1 MKAVSRSSITELL
14 QAWSSGDRTA
24 ENRLWP
30 IVFDELNRL
39 AHRYIRQE
47 RPDHTLQTGVLVNE
61 AYMRLVDW
69 KNAEWKNRAHF
80 FGMCARIMRQI
91 LVDHARTN
99 GYQKRGGALQRVT
112 LDETALVAPEK
123 GAQLVAVDEAMKRLA
138 QIHPRKS
145 EVVELRFFGGLSVEE
160 AAEVL
165 GVSRLT
171 VIRDWNFARA
181 WLLAEMNGQN
191 TDTNEP
197 GNTKRR
203 HE

>member
-14 QAWSSGDRTA
+14 QAWSSGDRTV

-61 AYMRLVDW
+61 AYMRFVDW

-99 GYQKRGGALQRVT
+99 GYQKRGGELQRVN
-112 LDETALVAPEK
+112 LDETALVSPEK

-165 GVSRLT
+165 GVSRMT
-171 VIRDWNFARA
+171 VIRDWDFARA
-181 WLLAEMNGQN
+181 WLMAEMNGQN
-191 TDTNEP
+191 ADT
-197 GNTKRR
+197 K
-203 HE
+203 